1 MAVRRELG
9 APLYQQVFLVLR
21 EAIGEGKYALDT
33 ALPSEAELC
42 RQYRVS
48 RITLR
53 RALAHLQQAGL
64 IERRQGSGTFVR
76 RTTPLQIGFEMG
88 GVIRDF
94 TEFTFGTRPK
104 TLEFEYRAPPVR
116 IRALFDAELGER
128 MQRIVR
134 LRSRGRVPLAQIE
147 TWVPASVGERYTAE
161 EVDKAPLTQLMERA
175 GVILASGRFT
185 IGATLADPMMADRL
199 HIEVGAPL
207 VKFSRV
213 MSDENGRVAQ
223 YAEML
228 LRPDHIQ
235 IILPLYAEDLPRR
248 TWVTDAPGAP
258 SPRRR

>member
-1 MAVRRELG
+1 
-9 APLYQQVFLVLR
+9 VFLVLR
-21 EAIGEGKYALDT
+21 EAIQDGKYPVDA
-33 ALPSEAELC
+33 ALPSEAALC
-42 RQYRVS
+42 RLYRVS

-53 RALAHLQQAGL
+53 RALARLQREGL
-64 IERRQGSGTFVR
+64 IERRQGSGTFVLG
-76 RTTPLQIGFEMG
+76 PSQPQIGFETG

-94 TEFTFGTRPK
+94 TEFAFGTQPK

-116 IRALFDAELGER
+116 VRALFDIDVGER

-147 TWVPASVGERYTAE
+147 TWVPVSIGERYDTDDTNK
-161 EVDKAPLTQLMERA
+161 VPLTQLMERS
-175 GVILASGRFT
+175 GTVLSSGRFT

-207 VKFSRV
+207 LRFSRV
-213 MSDENGRVAQ
+213 MNDQNGRVAQ

-228 LRPDHIQ
+228 LRPDHVQ
-235 IILPLYAEDLPRR
+235 IVFPLRAEDLPRR
-248 TWVTDAPGAP
+248 TWVSAAPEAP

>member
-1 MAVRRELG
+1 LAVRRELG

-21 EAIGEGKYALDT
+21 EAIREGKYPVDT

-42 RQYRVS
+42 RLYRVS

-53 RALAHLQQAGL
+53 RALGHLQQAGL

-76 RTTPLQIGFEMG
+76 RTAPTQVGFEMG

-104 TLEFEYRAPPVR
+104 TLEFDYVAPPVR
-116 IRALFDAELGER
+116 IRALFDGDVGDR
-128 MQRIVR
+128 MQRVVR

-147 TWVPASVGERYTAE
+147 TWVPLSVGERYTADDT
-161 EVDKAPLTQLMERA
+161 DKAPLTQLMERSGA
-175 GVILASGRFT
+175 IMTSGRFT
-185 IGATLADPMMADRL
+185 IGTTLADPMMADRL
-199 HIEVGAPL
+199 HTEVGAPL
-207 VKFSRV
+207 LKFSRV
-213 MSDENGRVAQ
+213 MYDQNGRVVQ

-235 IILPLYAEDLPRR
+235 IVFPIYAEDLPRR
-248 TWVTDAPGAP
+248 TWASGGPEAP

>member
-1 MAVRRELG
+1 LAVRRELG

-21 EAIGEGKYALDT
+21 EAIREGKYPIDT
-33 ALPSEAELC
+33 VLPSEAELC
-42 RQYRVS
+42 GLYRVS

-53 RALAHLQQAGL
+53 RALGLLQQAGL

-76 RTTPLQIGFEMG
+76 RSTPPQIGFEMG

-94 TEFTFGTRPK
+94 TEFTFGTKPK
-104 TLEFEYRAPPVR
+104 TLEFDYKAPPVR
-116 IRALFDAELGER
+116 IRALFNADVGER

-147 TWVPASVGERYTAE
+147 TWVPMSVGERYTADDA
-161 EVDKAPLTQLMERA
+161 DKAPLTQLMERS
-175 GVILASGRFT
+175 GTVITNGRFT
-185 IGATLADPMMADRL
+185 IGTTLADPMMADRL

-207 VKFSRV
+207 LKFSRV
-213 MSDENGRVAQ
+213 MYDQHGHVVQ

-235 IILPLYAEDLPRR
+235 IVFPVHAEDLPRR
-248 TWVTDAPGAP
+248 TWATGAPEAP

>member
-9 APLYQQVFLVLR
+9 APLYQQIFLVLR
-21 EAIGEGKYALDT
+21 EAIQDGKYPVDT

-64 IERRQGSGTFVR
+64 IERRQGSGTFVL
-76 RTTPLQIGFEMG
+76 RTTPLQIAFEMG
-88 GVIRDF
+88 GTIRDL

-116 IRALFDAELGER
+116 IRALFEADVGER

-147 TWVPASVGERYTAE
+147 TWVPAAVGERYTADDT
-161 EVDKAPLTQLMERA
+161 DKTPLTQLMERA
-175 GVILASGRFT
+175 GAILTSGRFT
-185 IGATLADPMMADRL
+185 ISATLADPMMADRL

-207 VKFSRV
+207 LKFSRV
-213 MSDENGRVAQ
+213 MYDQNGRVAQ

-235 IILPLYAEDLPRR
+235 IVFPLRAEDLPRR
-248 TWVTDAPGAP
+248 TWATPAPEAP
-258 SPRRR
+258 APRRR

>member
-21 EAIGEGKYALDT
+21 EAIQDGKYPVDT
-33 ALPSEAELC
+33 ALPSEAVLC

-76 RTTPLQIGFEMG
+76 RVTPLQIGFEMG
-88 GVIRDF
+88 GAIRDF

-116 IRALFDAELGER
+116 IRALFDADIGER

-134 LRSRGRVPLAQIE
+134 LRSRGRAPLAQIE
-147 TWVPASVGERYTAE
+147 TWVPVSVGERYTADDTDR
-161 EVDKAPLTQLMERA
+161 VPLTQLMERA
-175 GVILASGRFT
+175 GTILTSGRFT
-185 IGATLADPMMADRL
+185 IGTTLADPMMADRL
-199 HIEVGAPL
+199 HTEVGAPL
-207 VKFSRV
+207 LKFSRV
-213 MSDENGRVAQ
+213 MYDQHGHVAQ

-235 IILPLYAEDLPRR
+235 IVFPLHTEDLPRR
-248 TWVTDAPGAP
+248 IWATAAPEAP

>member
-21 EAIGEGKYALDT
+21 EAIREGKYPVGS

-53 RALAHLQQAGL
+53 RALGHLQQAGL
-64 IERRQGSGTFVR
+64 IERRQGSGTFVQR
-76 RTTPLQIGFEMG
+76 SAPPNVAFEMG

-94 TEFTFGTRPK
+94 TEFTHATKPK
-104 TLEFEYRAPPVR
+104 TLEFGYVTPPVR
-116 IRALFDAELGER
+116 IRALFDGDVGDR

-134 LRSRGRVPLAQIE
+134 IRSRGRVPLAQVE
-147 TWVPASVGERYTAE
+147 TWVPVSVGERYTAE
-161 EVDKAPLTQLMERA
+161 DTDKAPLTMLMERS
-175 GVILASGRFT
+175 GTIICSGRFT
-185 IGATLADPMMADRL
+185 VGTTLADPMMADRL
-199 HIEVGAPL
+199 HTEVGAPL
-207 VKFSRV
+207 LKFSRV
-213 MSDENGRVAQ
+213 MHDQNGRVVQ

-235 IILPLYAEDLPRR
+235 IVFPVHAEDLPQR
-248 TWVTDAPGAP
+248 TWASAAPEAP

>member
-21 EAIGEGKYALDT
+21 EAIREGKYPIDT
-33 ALPSEAELC
+33 VLPSEAELC
-42 RQYRVS
+42 GLYRVS

-53 RALAHLQQAGL
+53 RALGLLQQAGL

-76 RTTPLQIGFEMG
+76 RSTPPQIGFEMG

-94 TEFTFGTRPK
+94 TEFTFGTKPK
-104 TLEFEYRAPPVR
+104 TLEFDYKAPPVR
-116 IRALFDAELGER
+116 IRALFNADVGER

-147 TWVPASVGERYTAE
+147 TWVPMSVGERYTADDA
-161 EVDKAPLTQLMERA
+161 DKAPLTQLMERS
-175 GVILASGRFT
+175 GTVITNGRFT
-185 IGATLADPMMADRL
+185 IGTTLADPMMADRL

-207 VKFSRV
+207 LKFSRV
-213 MSDENGRVAQ
+213 MYDQHGHVVQ

-235 IILPLYAEDLPRR
+235 IVFPVHAEDLPRR
-248 TWVTDAPGAP
+248 TWATGAPEAP

>member
-21 EAIGEGKYALDT
+21 EAIGEGKYPIDT

-76 RTTPLQIGFEMG
+76 RVAPLQIGFEMG

-94 TEFTFGTRPK
+94 TDFMFGTRPK
-104 TLEFEYRAPPVR
+104 TLEFEYQAPPVR
-116 IRALFDAELGER
+116 VRALFDADVGER

-147 TWVPASVGERYTAE
+147 TWVPVSIGERYTAE
-161 EVDKAPLTQLMERA
+161 ETEKTPLTQLMERS
-175 GVILASGRFT
+175 GTILSSGRFT
-185 IGATLADPMMADRL
+185 IGTTLADPMMADRL

-207 VKFSRV
+207 LKFSRV
-213 MSDENGRVAQ
+213 MYDQNGRVAQ

-235 IILPLYAEDLPRR
+235 IVFPLHAEDLPRR
-248 TWVTDAPGAP
+248 TWATAATAAPA
-258 SPRRR
+258 PRRR

>member
-21 EAIGEGKYALDT
+21 EAIREGKYPIDT

-42 RQYRVS
+42 RMYRVS

-53 RALAHLQQAGL
+53 RALGHLQQAGL

-76 RTTPLQIGFEMG
+76 RGAHAQVGFEMG

-94 TEFTFGTRPK
+94 TEFTHGTKPK
-104 TLEFEYRAPPVR
+104 TLEFDYVAPPVR
-116 IRALFDAELGER
+116 IRALFEGDVGER
-128 MQRIVR
+128 MQRVVR

-147 TWVPASVGERYTAE
+147 TWVPLTVGDQYTAE
-161 EVDKAPLTQLMERA
+161 DTDKAPLMQLMERS
-175 GVILASGRFT
+175 GTIVTNGRFT
-185 IGATLADPMMADRL
+185 IGSTLADPMMADRL
-199 HIEVGAPL
+199 HTEVGAPL
-207 VKFSRV
+207 LKFSRI
-213 MSDENGRVAQ
+213 MFDQNGRVVQ

-235 IILPLYAEDLPRR
+235 IVFPVHAEDLPRR
-248 TWVTDAPGAP
+248 TWASGAP
-258 SPRRR
+258 EAPPPRRR